1 MPLLFSYGTLQEE
14 RVQLSTFGKKLMGH
28 KDEIV
33 GFEPSRV
40 LIEDRGVVAASGKTH
55 HENVK
60 FNGNA
65 SSRVEGTVFEVTD
78 VELQNADKYEEV
90 SAYKR
95 VAATLASGRQA
106 WVYVDTRSAR
116 SDPGTQDA

>member
-14 RVQLSTFGKKLMGH
+14 KVQLSTFGRKLNGH
-28 KDEIV
+28 RDQIV
-33 GFEPSRV
+33 GFEQSRV
-40 LIEDRGVVAASGKTH
+40 LIEDPAVVAASGKTH

-78 VELQNADKYEEV
+78 IELQNADKYEEV

-95 VAATLASGRQA
+95 VAATLASGKQA
-106 WVYVDTRSAR
+106 WVYVEARSAR
-116 SDPGTQDA
+116 NCA